1 MSKYNKRINFAL
13 CNIATKMVKFTI
25 NLKIML
31 LFKGKLLYCTTKI
44 IPTNIMKVNKI
55 NAVKLLLSLVII
67 FGFASCSKKSDSKGG
82 SKATGW
88 KINDKKGGFQY
99 GTKFKKQ
106 ATGPGLVM
114 VEGGTFTMGKVA
126 DDVMHDW
133 NNTPNQQHVMTF
145 YMDETEVTNMMYT
158 EYLNWLKT
166 VFPPDQEN
174 YKNIYDGASP
184 DTLVW
189 RNRLGYNETMT
200 NYYLR
205 SPAYAEYPV
214 VGVNWIQA
222 TEFAKWRT
230 DRVNEKILEEQR
242 YLKKDS
248 KVTDVSADKVFST
261 QAYLA
266 SPSTAM
272 GGDQAIVLQKGQ
284 GRGAAKPSKDGAAA
298 GANNTAGNSKKNV
311 YAQMTSGLLL
321 PEYRLPTEA
330 EWEYA
335 AAADVG
341 QREYNSY
348 KGQKKYPWSG
358 TYTRSGKRQV
368 KGDQLA
374 NFKQGKG
381 DYGGIAG
388 WSDDGA
394 DITNQV
400 KSYPPNDFGLYDMAG
415 NVAEWVADVYRP
427 VVDDEANDFNYYRG
441 NVYMKNKIGD
451 DGKVELITSE
461 TQMFDTLSNGKII
474 SRNLPGQIAQ
484 VPVDDKETYLR
495 QNFDKSDNRNYRD
508 GDKQSTR
515 YFKFGASEEGDEKGK
530 MKDDQR
536 MYDSPKHNVSTD
548 SLGNMIRKYDKSNKR
563 TTLVNDDV
571 RVYKG
576 GSWRDRAYWL
586 DPAQRRYFPQDIAT
600 DYIGFRCA
608 MSKVGP
614 KTDKKKRARN

>member
-1 MSKYNKRINFAL
+1 
-13 CNIATKMVKFTI
+13 
-25 NLKIML
+25 
-31 LFKGKLLYCTTKI
+31 
-44 IPTNIMKVNKI
+44 MKVNKI
-55 NAVKLLLSLVII
+55 MSIKLMLVLALMV
-67 FGFASCSKKSDSKGG
+67 GVSSCSKISSNKNS

-99 GTKFKKQ
+99 ASNFKKQ
-106 ATGPGLVM
+106 ETGPGLVL

-126 DDVMHDW
+126 DDPMHDW
-133 NNTPNQQHVMTF
+133 NNTPNQQHVQSF
-145 YMDETEVTNMMYT
+145 YMDETEVTNLMYM
-158 EYLNWLKT
+158 EYLDWLKR
-166 VFPPDQEN
+166 VFPPDEEN
-174 YKNIYDGASP
+174 YKNIYEGASP

-200 NYYLR
+200 NNYLR
-205 SPAYAEYPV
+205 HPAYAEYPV

-230 DRVNEKILEEQR
+230 DRVNESVLEREGF
-242 YLKKDS
+242 LKKDA
-248 KVTDVSADKVFST
+248 KVADVKAESTFST
-261 QAYLA
+261 ETYLA
-266 SPSTAM
+266 APTKTM
-272 GGDQAIVLQKGQ
+272 GGNEEIVLKG
-284 GRGAAKPSKDGAAA
+284 RRNSKAA
-298 GANNTAGNSKKNV
+298 GKGGTKNSKGEVQEAKNV
-311 YAQMTSGLLL
+311 YAQRTSGLIL

-341 QREYNSY
+341 QREYNIY

-358 TYTRSGKRQV
+358 GYTRSSKRSI

-394 DITNQV
+394 DITNKV

-427 VVDDEANDFNYYRG
+427 IVDDEANDFNYYRG
-441 NVYMKNKIGD
+441 NVYTKNKIGE
-451 DGKVELITSE
+451 DGKVELVTGE
-461 TQMFDTLSNGKII
+461 TQTFDTLPNGKVIA
-474 SRNLPGQIAQ
+474 RNFPGEIAR
-484 VPVDDKETYLR
+484 VPVDENETYLR
-495 QNFDKSDNRNYRD
+495 QNFDKSDHKNYRD

-515 YFKFGASEEGDEKGK
+515 YFDFGSSDSEEGNKLSDEK
-530 MKDDQR
+530 R

-548 SLGNMIRKYDKSNKR
+548 SLGNMVRKYDKSSKR

-586 DPAQRRYFPQDIAT
+586 DPAQRRYFPQDMAT

-608 MSKVGP
+608 MSRVGP
-614 KTDKKKRARN
+614 KADSKKSPRNKKR

>member
-1 MSKYNKRINFAL
+1 MN
-13 CNIATKMVKFTI
+13 
-25 NLKIML
+25 
-31 LFKGKLLYCTTKI
+31 
-44 IPTNIMKVNKI
+44 MKVNKI
-55 NAVKLLLSLVII
+55 TAVKLLLSLVIMV
-67 FGFASCSKKSDSKGG
+67 GFTSCSKKSESKGG
-82 SKATGW
+82 SRATGW

-99 GTKFKKQ
+99 ASKFKKQ
-106 ATGPGLVM
+106 ATGPGLVL
-114 VEGGTFTMGKVA
+114 VEGGTFTMGKVQ

-133 NNTPNQQHVMTF
+133 NNTPNQQHVMSF
-145 YMDETEVTNMMYT
+145 YMDETEVTNMMYM

-174 YKNIYDGASP
+174 YKNIYEGASP

-200 NYYLR
+200 EHYLR
-205 SPAYAEYPV
+205 HPAYAEYPV

-248 KVTDVSADKVFST
+248 KVTDMTADKVFST
-261 QAYLA
+261 EAYLA
-266 SPSTAM
+266 SPSTAK
-272 GGDQAIVLQKGQ
+272 GGDDKLVLKKGQ
-284 GRGAAKPSKDGAAA
+284 GRGAAKPAANGAAS
-298 GANNTAGNSKKNV
+298 GANNTAGNSAKNV
-311 YAQMTSGLLL
+311 YAQRTSGLIL

-341 QREYNSY
+341 QREYNQY

-368 KGDQLA
+368 RGDQLA

-394 DITNQV
+394 DITNKV

-427 VVDDEANDFNYYRG
+427 IVDDEANDFNYYRG
-441 NVYMKNKIGD
+441 NVYMKDKIGE
-451 DGKVELITSE
+451 DGKVELVTAE
-461 TQMFDTLSNGKII
+461 TQKFDTLSNGKIV
-474 SRNLPGQIAQ
+474 SRNFPGQIAK
-484 VPVDDKETYLR
+484 VAVDDKETYLR
-495 QNFDKSDNRNYRD
+495 QNFDKSNNINYRD

-515 YFKFGASEEGDEKGK
+515 YFKFGGSEEGDEKGK
-530 MKDDQR
+530 LRDDQR

-548 SLGNMIRKYDKSNKR
+548 SLGNMVKKYDRSNKR

-586 DPAQRRYFPQDIAT
+586 DPAQRRYYPQDIAT
-600 DYIGFRCA
+600 DFIGFRCA
-608 MSKVGP
+608 MSRVGS
-614 KTDKKKRARN
+614 KADKKKRARN

>member
-1 MSKYNKRINFAL
+1 
-13 CNIATKMVKFTI
+13 
-25 NLKIML
+25 
-31 LFKGKLLYCTTKI
+31 
-44 IPTNIMKVNKI
+44 MKVNKI
-55 NAVKLLLSLVII
+55 MTVKLLLSLVIV
-67 FGFASCSKKSDSKGG
+67 FGITTSCSKKSSSKN
-82 SKATGW
+82 SSTATGW

-99 GTKFKKQ
+99 ASNFKKQ

-114 VEGGTFTMGKVA
+114 VEGGTFTMGKVQ

-133 NNTPNQQHVMTF
+133 NNTPNQQHVMSF
-145 YMDETEVTNMMYT
+145 YMDETEVTNLMYM
-158 EYLNWLKT
+158 EYLDWLKR
-166 VFPPDQEN
+166 VFPPEQEN
-174 YKNIYDGASP
+174 YKNIYEGASP

-200 NYYLR
+200 NNYLR
-205 SPAYAEYPV
+205 HPAYANYPV

-222 TEFAKWRT
+222 VEFSKWRT
-230 DRVNEKILEEQR
+230 DRVNENTLEQQG
-242 YLKKDS
+242 YLKKDA
-248 KVTDVSADKVFST
+248 KVTQVSGEKTFST
-261 QAYLA
+261 ETYLNQPTKTFA
-266 SPSTAM
+266 
-272 GGDQAIVLQKGQ
+272 GDDKIVLKGP
-284 GRGAAKPSKDGAAA
+284 R
-298 GANNTAGNSKKNV
+298 NSKAKNIKTKGDKDNPSVDKEQKNV
-311 YAQMTSGLLL
+311 YAQRSSGLIL

-341 QREYNSY
+341 QREYNIY

-358 TYTRSGKRQV
+358 SYTRSGKRKV
-368 KGDQLA
+368 RGDQLA

-394 DITNQV
+394 DITNVV

-427 VVDDEANDFNYYRG
+427 IVDDEASDFNYFRG
-441 NVYMKNKIGD
+441 NVYTKNKIGE
-451 DGKVELITSE
+451 DGKAELVTAE
-461 TQMFDTLSNGKII
+461 TQTFDTLSNGRVMA
-474 SRNLPGQIAQ
+474 RNFPGQLAQ

-495 QNFDKSDNRNYRD
+495 QNFDKSDEKNYRD

-515 YFKFGASEEGDEKGK
+515 YFKFGNAEEEEDAKTKEKH
-530 MKDDQR
+530 R
-536 MYDSPKHNVSTD
+536 MYDSPEHNVTTD
-548 SLGNMIRKYDKSNKR
+548 SLGNMVRKYDKSNKR
-563 TTLVNDDV
+563 TTLVNDNV

-586 DPAQRRYFPQDIAT
+586 DPAQRRYFPQDMAT

-608 MSKVGP
+608 MSRVGP
-614 KTDKKKRARN
+614 KADKKKRPRN

>member
-1 MSKYNKRINFAL
+1 
-13 CNIATKMVKFTI
+13 
-25 NLKIML
+25 
-31 LFKGKLLYCTTKI
+31 
-44 IPTNIMKVNKI
+44 MKVNKI
-55 NAVKLLLSLVII
+55 IAAKLLLSLVIMV
-67 FGFASCSKKSDSKGG
+67 GFTSCSKKSDSKGG
-82 SKATGW
+82 SRATGW

-99 GTKFKKQ
+99 ASKFKKQ

-114 VEGGTFTMGKVA
+114 VEGGTFTMGKVQ

-133 NNTPNQQHVMTF
+133 NNTPNQQHVMSF
-145 YMDETEVTNMMYT
+145 YMDETEVTNLMYM
-158 EYLNWLKT
+158 EYLDWLKR

-174 YKNIYDGASP
+174 YKNIYEGASP

-200 NYYLR
+200 NNYLR
-205 SPAYAEYPV
+205 HPAYAEYPV

-230 DRVNEKILEEQR
+230 DRVNEKILEDQR
-242 YLKKDS
+242 YLKKDA
-248 KVTDVSADKVFST
+248 KVTDETAEKVFST
-261 QAYLA
+261 EAYLA

-272 GGDQAIVLQKGQ
+272 GGDDKLVLKKGQ
-284 GRGAAKPSKDGAAA
+284 KPGAAPKASASSG
-298 GANNTAGNSKKNV
+298 GTNTQGNSPKNV
-311 YAQMTSGLLL
+311 YAQRTSGLIL

-341 QREYNSY
+341 QREYNAY

-358 TYTRSGKRQV
+358 QYTRSGKRQV
-368 KGDQLA
+368 RGDQLA

-394 DITNQV
+394 DITNKV

-427 VVDDEANDFNYYRG
+427 IVDDEANDFNYYRG
-441 NVYMKNKIGD
+441 NVYMKDKIGD
-451 DGKVELITSE
+451 DGKVELVTAE
-461 TQMFDTLSNGKII
+461 TQKFDTLSNGKII
-474 SRNLPGQIAQ
+474 ARNLPGQIAQ
-484 VPVDDKETYLR
+484 VPVDEKETYLR

-515 YFKFGASEEGDEKGK
+515 YFKFGGSEEGDEKGK
-530 MKDDQR
+530 MSDSQR

-548 SLGNMIRKYDKSNKR
+548 SLGNMVRRYDKSNKR

-608 MSKVGP
+608 MSRVGP
-614 KTDKKKRARN
+614 KSDKKKRARN

>member
-1 MSKYNKRINFAL
+1 MRLENL
-13 CNIATKMVKFTI
+13 LPTKS
-25 NLKIML
+25 
-31 LFKGKLLYCTTKI
+31 
-44 IPTNIMKVNKI
+44 MKVNKFMAI
-55 NAVKLLLSLVII
+55 RLLLVLALMASVS
-67 FGFASCSKKSDSKGG
+67 SCSKKSNSKGG

-99 GTKFKKQ
+99 ASKFKKQ
-106 ATGPGLVM
+106 ATGPGLVL
-114 VEGGTFTMGKVA
+114 VEGGTFTMGKVQ
-126 DDVMHDW
+126 DDPMHDW
-133 NNTPNQQHVMTF
+133 NNTPNQQHVQSF
-145 YMDETEVTNMMYT
+145 YMDETEVTNLMYM
-158 EYLNWLKT
+158 EYLDWLKR
-166 VFPPDQEN
+166 VFPPEEDN
-174 YKNIYDGASP
+174 YKNIYEGASP

-200 NYYLR
+200 NNYLR
-205 SPAYAEYPV
+205 HPAYAEYPV

-230 DRVNEKILEEQR
+230 NRVNESILEQQR
-242 YLKKDS
+242 FLKKDS
-248 KVTDVSADKVFST
+248 KVVDVKADATFDT
-261 QAYLA
+261 ETYLA
-266 SPSTAM
+266 APTKTY
-272 GGDQAIVLQKGQ
+272 GGNQEIVLQKGQ
-284 GRGAAKPSKDGAAA
+284 KGGAKSNGAA
-298 GANNTAGNSKKNV
+298 GAGGGTANANGNSGAKNV
-311 YAQMTSGLLL
+311 YAQRTSGLIL

-341 QREYNSY
+341 QREYNIY

-358 TYTRSGKRQV
+358 SYTRSGKRQI

-394 DITNQV
+394 DITNKV

-427 VVDDEANDFNYYRG
+427 IIDDEANDFNYFRG
-441 NVYMKNKIGD
+441 NVYTKNKIGE
-451 DGKVELITSE
+451 DGKVELVTQE
-461 TQMFDTLSNGKII
+461 TQKFDTLPNGRVMA
-474 SRNLPGQIAQ
+474 RNFIGQIAQ
-484 VPVDDKETYLR
+484 VPVDEKETYLR
-495 QNFDKSDNRNYRD
+495 QNFDKSDHRNYRD

-515 YFKFGASEEGDEKGK
+515 YFDFGSSEEGDGK
-530 MKDDQR
+530 LKDEQR

-548 SLGNMIRKYDKSNKR
+548 SIGNMIRKFDKSSKR

-586 DPAQRRYFPQDIAT
+586 DPAQRRYFPQDMAT

-608 MSKVGP
+608 MSRVGP
-614 KTDKKKRARN
+614 KSDSKKSARNKKKR